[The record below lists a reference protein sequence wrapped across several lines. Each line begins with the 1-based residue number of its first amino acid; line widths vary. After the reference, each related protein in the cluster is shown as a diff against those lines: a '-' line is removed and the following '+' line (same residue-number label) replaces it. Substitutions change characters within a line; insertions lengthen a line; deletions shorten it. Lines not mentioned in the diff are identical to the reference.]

1 MDELFAFRY
10 FESVIMVPKVRTDFN
25 QYCHIDKDGRLSN
38 MVVKC
43 FLAEKI
49 QVISTS
55 GNCGNT
61 KAVREV
67 LARRGKILKKI
78 IKLTR
83 FGR

>member
-1 MDELFAFRY
+1 MNMDELFAFRY

-38 MVVKC
+38 MVAKC
-43 FLAEKI
+43 FYNNCPLSEAEKI
-49 QVISTS
+49 QIISTS

-67 LARRGKILKKI
+67 LAC
-78 IKLTR
+78 
-83 FGR
+83 